1 VKKKKVVIET
11 EIYLRT
17 TVILTP
23 LCDRKNA
30 YECAEGRK
38 KRLKA
43 TRKEN
48 TLHALFAHNFA
59 IISQAYIIY
68 FSMHVL

>member
-1 VKKKKVVIET
+1 M
-11 EIYLRT
+11 
-17 TVILTP
+17 P
-23 LCDRKNA
+23 LCDRTNA
-30 YECAEGRK
+30 YECAEERK

-48 TLHALFAHNFA
+48 TFYIVFARNFA

-68 FSMHVL
+68 FSMHFL